1 MRIGIDLLWIRP
13 GICGGT
19 ESYTRNMLDGFALY
33 DQKNEYI
40 LFVTEDN
47 ADSFRKYQDVRN
59 MKLEICPT
67 KYEKQSKRI
76 MWENLHLDK
85 RAKKCN
91 IELMFI
97 PVYSKPVS
105 WRSKI
110 PYVTVIH
117 DLQGLHYPEYFSFSR
132 LQFFKWCWRY
142 ACKSSKRVVVL
153 SDYGKEDLIR
163 NYPYAEGKTVRIY
176 NPIISNHTEGVF
188 EQVAEKYGLEAG
200 KFFYCVSALLPHKN
214 LNTLLKVMR
223 EWDGEEKLVL
233 SGVGDQNSELGKL
246 LEEYDLLDKVILT
259 GFVSNEERDSLYEH
273 CRLFLF
279 PSVFEGFGMPPIEA
293 MRRGKRVVMTDK
305 TCLKEVT
312 RGKGIYVEDPFSVEE
327 WIDKM
332 HYAMTLDEEVIPF
345 EEYELKN
352 AVQKYIRM
360 FEETVN

>member
-19 ESYTRNMLDGFALY
+19 ESYTRNMLDGFASY
-33 DQKNEYI
+33 DTKHEYI

-47 ADSFRKYQDVRN
+47 ADSFGKYRDVPN

-85 RAKKCN
+85 KAKKCN

-97 PVYSKPVS
+97 PVYSKPIS
-105 WRSKI
+105 WGSKI

-117 DLQGLHYPEYFSFSR
+117 DLQGLHYPEYFTFGR

-142 ACKSSKRVVVL
+142 ACKTSKRIVVL
-153 SDYGKEDLIR
+153 SDYGKADLIK
-163 NYPYAEGKTVRIY
+163 NYPFAEGKTVRIY

-188 EQVAEKYGLEAG
+188 EQVSEKYGIEDG
-200 KFFYCVSALLPHKN
+200 KYFYCVSALLPHKN
-214 LNTLLKVMR
+214 LGTLLKVMK
-223 EWDGEEKLVL
+223 EWKGEEKLVL
-233 SGVGDQNSELGKL
+233 SGVGDQSGKL
-246 LEEYDLLDKVILT
+246 GDLLNEYGLSEKVILT
-259 GFVSNEERDSLYEH
+259 GFVSDEERDSLYEH

-312 RGKGIYVEDPFSVEE
+312 CGKGVYVDDPFAVEDWKE
-327 WIDKM
+327 KM
-332 HYAMTLDEEVIPF
+332 QYAMTLPEEVIPF
-345 EEYELKN
+345 EKYALEY
-352 AVQKYIRM
+352 AVQKYIQM

>member
-33 DQKNEYI
+33 GAQHEYI

-47 ADSFRKYQDVRN
+47 ADSFRKYQNYQN

-67 KYEKQSKRI
+67 KYVKQSKRI
-76 MWENLHLDK
+76 LWENLHLDK
-85 RAKKCN
+85 WAKKCN

-97 PVYSKPVS
+97 PVYSKPLS
-105 WRSKI
+105 WGSKM

-117 DLQGLHYPEYFSFSR
+117 DLQGLHYPEYFTFGR

-142 ACKSSKRVVVL
+142 ACKTSKRIVVL
-153 SDYGKEDLIR
+153 SDYGKEDLIEH
-163 NYPYAEGKTVRIY
+163 YPFAEGKAVRIY
-176 NPIISNHTEGVF
+176 NPIISNRTEGVF
-188 EQVAEKYGLEAG
+188 EQVAEKYGLEDG

-214 LNTLLKVMR
+214 LNTLLKVMKV
-223 EWDGEEKLVL
+223 WGGEEKLVL
-233 SGVGDQNSELGKL
+233 SGVGDQSGALGELLK
-246 LEEYDLLDKVILT
+246 ENDLLDRVKLT
-259 GFVSNEERDSLYEH
+259 GFVSDEERDSLYEH

-312 RGKGIYVEDPFSVEE
+312 RGEGIYVKDPFSLEDWKE
-327 WIDKM
+327 KIQ
-332 HYAMTLDEEVIPF
+332 YALTLPEKVIPF
-345 EEYELKN
+345 DEYELKN
-352 AVQKYIRM
+352 AVQKYIQM
-360 FEETVN
+360 FEEIVN